1 MTKDEWYKQL
11 FERLDK
17 SKFRSS
23 FHLEQRDIDY
33 INEKGL
39 DVIRQ
44 HAKDFIAKREAP
56 AYIANDGKQTPMRG
70 HPVFI
75 AQHATA
81 TCCRECIRKWHKMQP
96 GKELSQV
103 QQDYLVDVIYEEL
116 FGLRVITRQEG
127 NVIMSE
133 GLVLQDVDVWYDS
146 TKIHTT
152 PHNNMTEL
160 YFEDND
166 IEGIIEKLESG
177 KYVVSYVT
185 ELMEL
190 EGGQKLVRFYDPSGN
205 LIEVRTPIN
214 YN

>member
-1 MTKDEWYKQL
+1 MDSKRNGEAGIYNMSLKNVLIVVDNIDE
-11 FERLDK
+11 
-17 SKFRSS
+17 S
-23 FHLEQRDIDY
+23 ID
-33 INEKGL
+33 
-39 DVIRQ
+39 
-44 HAKDFIAKREAP
+44 F
-56 AYIANDGKQTPMRG
+56 
-70 HPVFI
+70 
-75 AQHATA
+75 
-81 TCCRECIRKWHKMQP
+81 
-96 GKELSQV
+96 
-103 QQDYLVDVIYEEL
+103 YEEL
-116 FGLRVITRQEG
+116 FGLRVITRLEG

-146 TKIHTT
+146 TEIPTT

-205 LIEVRTPIN
+205 LIEVRTPVN
-214 YN
+214 YS

>member
-1 MTKDEWYKQL
+1 MLQRVYPEVAQNAVGQGTESGAAGLSCRCNYDMDSKRNGEAGIYNMSLKNVLIVVDNIDE
-11 FERLDK
+11 
-17 SKFRSS
+17 S
-23 FHLEQRDIDY
+23 ID
-33 INEKGL
+33 
-39 DVIRQ
+39 
-44 HAKDFIAKREAP
+44 F
-56 AYIANDGKQTPMRG
+56 
-70 HPVFI
+70 
-75 AQHATA
+75 
-81 TCCRECIRKWHKMQP
+81 
-96 GKELSQV
+96 
-103 QQDYLVDVIYEEL
+103 YEEL
-116 FGLRVITRQEG
+116 FGLRVITRLEG

-185 ELMEL
+185 DLMEL

-205 LIEVRTPIN
+205 LIEVRTPVS